1 MQGGLAYHGTSNPID
16 CFFPDTV
23 ILVTFGTISDSI
35 LADWESLDFPSN
47 RQKSTF
53 ELEVVTNRCHI
64 QSLTNYIPSLS
75 LQVTSL

>member
-53 ELEVVTNRCHI
+53 ELK
-64 QSLTNYIPSLS
+64 S
-75 LQVTSL
+75 